1 MGKIVLNCKVT
12 VLQKYIQQ
20 SNETQET
27 TEEKLK
33 EKIERKRTGDYQSK
47 PLRGQ
52 FKRDAKEDEARKVGP
67 G

>member
-1 MGKIVLNCKVT
+1 MGKIVLNCNVT

-20 SNETQET
+20 SNETRES

-33 EKIERKRTGDYQSK
+33 EKIERKRTGDYQTK
-47 PLRGQ
+47 PLHGQ
-52 FKRDAKEDEARKVGP
+52 FKRDAKEDEARKVGF